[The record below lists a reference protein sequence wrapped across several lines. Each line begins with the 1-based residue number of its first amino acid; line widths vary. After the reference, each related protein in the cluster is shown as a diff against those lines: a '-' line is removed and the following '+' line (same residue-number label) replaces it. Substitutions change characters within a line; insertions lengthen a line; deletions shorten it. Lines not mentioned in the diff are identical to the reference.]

1 MISHG
6 SYILLDRE
14 NISIIYIYN
23 LGKSQSQSVYNFRF
37 ATWHIVHWNI
47 LTVDAFNFTCTTC
60 NHLFQSPINYELTT
74 VFISRG
80 IFHLLFYRFVHYVW
94 ALKKNFNDF
103 NSISLSLLLVKN
115 ISLLLRV
122 WSLLKIKIITDH
134 PGRLTPPT
142 TRKPFFFDN
151 RFLHIFTL
159 WLV

>member
-1 MISHG
+1 MLFWKQFDEALALI
-6 SYILLDRE
+6 YIWITTQHFKKQFDITWFIR
-14 NISIIYIYN
+14 SIRSGKYFNYIYIYN

-37 ATWHIVHWNI
+37 AMWHIVHWNI

-94 ALKKNFNDF
+94 ALRINFNNF
-103 NSISLSLLLVKN
+103 NSLSLSLLLVKN

-122 WSLLKIKIITDH
+122 WSL
-134 PGRLTPPT
+134 
-142 TRKPFFFDN
+142 
-151 RFLHIFTL
+151 
-159 WLV
+159 

>member
-1 MISHG
+1 M
-6 SYILLDRE
+6 LFWKQFDEALAL
-14 NISIIYIYN
+14 IYIWIPTQHFKKQFDTTWFIRSIRS
-23 LGKSQSQSVYNFRF
+23 GKYFNYIYITKAKVNRNQYDFCF
-37 ATWHIVHWNI
+37 AMWHIAHWNI

-74 VFISRG
+74 GFISRG

-122 WSLLKIKIITDH
+122 WSL
-134 PGRLTPPT
+134 
-142 TRKPFFFDN
+142 
-151 RFLHIFTL
+151 
-159 WLV
+159 

>member
-1 MISHG
+1 MLFWKQFDEVLALIYFWITTQHFKKQFD
-6 SYILLDRE
+6 ITWFIR
-14 NISIIYIYN
+14 SIRSGKYFNYIYIYN

-37 ATWHIVHWNI
+37 AMWHIVHWNI
-47 LTVDAFNFTCTTC
+47 LTVDAFNYTCTTC

-103 NSISLSLLLVKN
+103 NSLSLSLLLVKN

-122 WSLLKIKIITDH
+122 WSL
-134 PGRLTPPT
+134 
-142 TRKPFFFDN
+142 
-151 RFLHIFTL
+151 
-159 WLV
+159 

>member
-1 MISHG
+1 MLFWKQFDEALALI
-6 SYILLDRE
+6 YIWITTQHFKKLFDITCFIR
-14 NISIIYIYN
+14 SIRSGKYFNYIYIYN
-23 LGKSQSQSVYNFRF
+23 LGKSPSQSVFNFRF
-37 ATWHIVHWNI
+37 AMWHIVHWNI

-122 WSLLKIKIITDH
+122 WSL
-134 PGRLTPPT
+134 
-142 TRKPFFFDN
+142 
-151 RFLHIFTL
+151 
-159 WLV
+159 